1 MKNKEMATL
10 NPEEQTILESVER
23 GEWEPVKNMAQEIQR
38 YQSYAQT
45 QHIETMS
52 ITTQAESGKRSL
64 SKKQINF

>member
-1 MKNKEMATL
+1 MKKKKMATI
-10 NPEEQTILESVER
+10 NPAEQSILESAER

-45 QHIETMS
+45 QQIETMS
-52 ITTQAESGKRSL
+52 VTTQAESGKRSF